1 MNGIHQYNV
10 CILFFPSRIPFE
22 INMPSNLGSTGQV
35 ELVGRDFENDC
46 LELRNLSSVEDS
58 LPPHGVDNK
67 ISQDPASQMI
77 LVLFYISSG
86 SQEHSHRDECVLL
99 MIITINAVTE
109 VRLLV
114 LDKMEK
120 THFLFQLLL
129 RVIIKSLG
137 IIQPTNIRPCRKA
150 E

>member
-1 MNGIHQYNV
+1 M
-10 CILFFPSRIPFE
+10 
-22 INMPSNLGSTGQV
+22 

-67 ISQDPASQMI
+67 ISQNPASQMI